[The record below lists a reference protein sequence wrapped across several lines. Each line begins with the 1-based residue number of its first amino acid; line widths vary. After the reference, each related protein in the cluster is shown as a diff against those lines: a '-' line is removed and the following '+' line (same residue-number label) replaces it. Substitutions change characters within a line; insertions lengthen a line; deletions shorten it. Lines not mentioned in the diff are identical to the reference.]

1 MAAPLAAAALVS
13 GLNMLLLQGSKAVV
27 KKYGKNGLKEIAKYG
42 KKQTEIAKIAEKNRT
57 LKATE
62 KGKSSAERALKE
74 DRLVKES
81 RGRASNTRKS
91 KSRNERLEEEAGP
104 RFDPDTGGYEMLDDV
119 PLQFAKGG
127 LLDRDKYIGGGK
139 VPKGKTKAEIKEEK
153 RIEKLDRKKEESQKR
168 YDKNKEKEEVRANRR
183 TEKSNKN
190 AEFSKSKSE
199 AKEYVM
205 KLAEEYMDG
214 TKTFG
219 QFTDKYGSVPELE
232 ENYIRE
238 NYPEVYERQTFKGA
252 LKEFGSLLSPS
263 ERDKKM
269 SGGQAKLDVDKDGEL
284 TAKDFE
290 ALRERTQK
298 QMGGMMAGMLIGNE
312 EEMQEPMAEKT
323 VSEEMQEELEPLPEE
338 PMEEPM
344 MSEESQ
350 MDSDDEM
357 EDNYLDFV
365 INQALSE
372 EEEEMLMNE
381 LESNPDLSL
390 LFDKVMDVAQ
400 EFSGA
405 GPVEGPGSEVSDS
418 IPARLS
424 DGEFVITAKA
434 TEEIGADT
442 LMSMMK
448 EAEAKADERQ
458 ELAYGGTVTTT
469 VRQEEDDY
477 DFGANPEE
485 QELRNA
491 AVSEQMR
498 NLNPRLR

>member
-1 MAAPLAAAALVS
+1 M
-13 GLNMLLLQGSKAVV
+13 
-27 KKYGKNGLKEIAKYG
+27 KKGIL
-42 KKQTEIAKIAEKNRT
+42 T
-57 LKATE
+57 
-62 KGKSSAERALKE
+62 
-74 DRLVKES
+74 D
-81 RGRASNTRKS
+81 
-91 KSRNERLEEEAGP
+91 
-104 RFDPDTGGYEMLDDV
+104 
-119 PLQFAKGG
+119 
-127 LLDRDKYIGGGK
+127 DRDKYVIGGLASK
-139 VPKGKTKAEIKEEK
+139 LSNKLLKTFSKDKEVKELVNEIEKTKKDIKNEKYLEVKEELK
-153 RIEKLDRKKEESQKR
+153 ELRTSENESYDFEEITEQTKPEYYTDKVDFLEKELNTLL
-168 YDKNKEKEEVRANRR
+168 KNK
-183 TEKSNKN
+183 
-190 AEFSKSKSE
+190 
-199 AKEYVM
+199 
-205 KLAEEYMDG
+205 
-214 TKTFG
+214 
-219 QFTDKYGSVPELE
+219 
-232 ENYIRE
+232 
-238 NYPEVYERQTFKGA
+238 
-252 LKEFGSLLSPS
+252 
-263 ERDKKM
+263 RDKKM

-298 QMGGMMAGMLIGNE
+298 QMGGMMAGMPIGNE

-357 EDNYLDFV
+357 EDKYLDFV

-381 LESNPDLSL
+381 LESNPNLSL

-400 EFSGA
+400 EFSGS

-424 DGEFVITAKA
+424 DGEFVFTAKA
-434 TEEIGADT
+434 VEEIGADT

-448 EAEAKADERQ
+448 EAEVNADERQ
-458 ELAYGGTVTTT
+458 QVAYGGTVTTT

>member
-1 MAAPLAAAALVS
+1 MAAPLAAAALIQ

-27 KKYGKNGLKEIAKYG
+27 KKYGKEGLKEIAKYG
-42 KKQTEIAKIAEKNRT
+42 KKQKEIARVSEKSRT
-57 LKATE
+57 LKTTE

-74 DRLVKES
+74 DKLLKES
-81 RGRASNTRKS
+81 RGRASDTKKA
-91 KSRNERLEEEAGP
+91 KSRNERLDEEAGP
-104 RFDPDTGGYEMLDDV
+104 RFDPDTGGYEMLDEV

-127 LLDRDKYIGGGK
+127 LLNRDKY
-139 VPKGKTKAEIKEEK
+139 V
-153 RIEKLDRKKEESQKR
+153 
-168 YDKNKEKEEVRANRR
+168 V
-183 TEKSNKN
+183 
-190 AEFSKSKSE
+190 
-199 AKEYVM
+199 
-205 KLAEEYMDG
+205 
-214 TKTFG
+214 
-219 QFTDKYGSVPELE
+219 
-232 ENYIRE
+232 
-238 NYPEVYERQTFKGA
+238 
-252 LKEFGSLLSPS
+252 
-263 ERDKKM
+263 
-269 SGGQAKLDVDKDGEL
+269 GGQAKLDVDKDGKL

-298 QMGGMMAGMLIGNE
+298 QMGGMMAGMPLDNE
-312 EEMQEPMAEKT
+312 EEMQEPIADKTESEK
-323 VSEEMQEELEPLPEE
+323 MQEELEPLPEK
-338 PMEEPM
+338 PMEDPM
-344 MSEESQ
+344 MSEESK
-350 MDSDDEM
+350 MDSDDVM
-357 EDNYLDFV
+357 EDKYLDFI

-381 LESNPDLSL
+381 LENNPDLSI

-400 EFSGA
+400 EFSGS

-458 ELAYGGTVTTT
+458 QVANGGTVTTT

-477 DFGANPEE
+477 DFGADPEE

-491 AVSEQMR
+491 ALNEQMR

>member
-1 MAAPLAAAALVS
+1 MAVPLAAAALVS

-42 KKQTEIAKIAEKNRT
+42 KKQTEIARIAEKNRT

-127 LLDRDKYIGGGK
+127 LLDRDK
-139 VPKGKTKAEIKEEK
+139 
-153 RIEKLDRKKEESQKR
+153 
-168 YDKNKEKEEVRANRR
+168 
-183 TEKSNKN
+183 
-190 AEFSKSKSE
+190 
-199 AKEYVM
+199 
-205 KLAEEYMDG
+205 
-214 TKTFG
+214 
-219 QFTDKYGSVPELE
+219 
-232 ENYIRE
+232 
-238 NYPEVYERQTFKGA
+238 
-252 LKEFGSLLSPS
+252 
-263 ERDKKM
+263 KM

-298 QMGGMMAGMLIGNE
+298 QMGGMMAGMPIGNE

-323 VSEEMQEELEPLPEE
+323 VSEEMQEELEPLPEK

-424 DGEFVITAKA
+424 DGEFVFTAKA
-434 TEEIGADT
+434 VEEIGADT

-448 EAEAKADERQ
+448 EAEVNADERQ
-458 ELAYGGTVTTT
+458 QVAYGGTVTTT

>member
-1 MAAPLAAAALVS
+1 MLSKDEKRLGYTEDS
-13 GLNMLLLQGSKAVV
+13 GYRKDTDEYKAE
-27 KKYGKNGLKEIAKYG
+27 KYGRAVNKELK
-42 KKQTEIAKIAEKNRT
+42 
-57 LKATE
+57 
-62 KGKSSAERALKE
+62 
-74 DRLVKES
+74 
-81 RGRASNTRKS
+81 KS
-91 KSRNERLEEEAGP
+91 KNKNIYAEGEIKKNFENR
-104 RFDPDTGGYEMLDDV
+104 M
-119 PLQFAKGG
+119 
-127 LLDRDKYIGGGK
+127 GGK
-139 VPKGKTKAEIKEEK
+139 VDA
-153 RIEKLDRKKEESQKR
+153 KL
-168 YDKNKEKEEVRANRR
+168 YNIVNKELPIENR
-183 TEKSNKN
+183 
-190 AEFSKSKSE
+190 F
-199 AKEYVM
+199 EY
-205 KLAEEYMDG
+205 LD
-214 TKTFG
+214 
-219 QFTDKYGSVPELE
+219 
-232 ENYIRE
+232 
-238 NYPEVYERQTFKGA
+238 
-252 LKEFGSLLSPS
+252 
-263 ERDKKM
+263 
-269 SGGQAKLDVDKDGEL
+269 GGQVELDTDKDGEI

-298 QMGGMMAGMLIGNE
+298 QMGGMMAGMPIEDE

-344 MSEESQ
+344 MSEESK
-350 MDSDDEM
+350 MDSDDVM
-357 EDNYLDFV
+357 EDKYLDFV

-381 LESNPDLSL
+381 LENNPQLSL

-400 EFSGA
+400 EFSGS

-424 DGEFVITAKA
+424 DGEFVFTAKA
-434 TEEIGADT
+434 VEEIGADT

-448 EAEAKADERQ
+448 EAEVNADERQ
-458 ELAYGGTVTTT
+458 QVAYGGTVTTT